1 MEIKETSLF
10 HVKIFKLG
18 WLFCKICCF
27 RLVWAWFVPIC
38 PLLPLVRVRGSVT
51 LGARDFSCAVSGFGE
66 VLRSDPREKLFSRG
80 VAARVFGRR
89 PRRPTKLLVTRE
101 KKSLV
106 PRVRIDCLWQGG
118 WSNDDDDGRESVR
131 KKFILREN
139 SSLRHHAIWNCCLV
153 RFCDDHSRKIRP
165 HLKNWAVT
173 NKPDRVWK
181 DANSSF
187 WGFFCSPH
195 GIVVVAWA
203 SFVLRHLEEG
213 DLLRASF
220 DNLRDIRDQR
230 GRIGHRA

>member
-1 MEIKETSLF
+1 MTRAKSFFLA
-10 HVKIFKLG
+10 VS
-18 WLFCKICCF
+18 
-27 RLVWAWFVPIC
+27 
-38 PLLPLVRVRGSVT
+38 PLVSSAEGRG
-51 LGARDFSCAVSGFGE
+51 
-66 VLRSDPREKLFSRG
+66 
-80 VAARVFGRR
+80 GRR
-89 PRRPTKLLVTRE
+89 SSSSHARKN
-101 KKSLV
+101 
-106 PRVRIDCLWQGG
+106 LWYPGYG
-118 WSNDDDDGRESVR
+118 SIACDKEAGAMTTTMAAERASE

-139 SSLRHHAIWNCCLV
+139 RSLRHHAIWNCCLV

-220 DNLRDIRDQR
+220 DNLRDVRDQR
-230 GRIGHRA
+230 GRIGHRALIRITRITRTQRSSIVGIAKAPFWDRNIDKLLWCAGVVSWNL

>member
-1 MEIKETSLF
+1 MRGFRFRSSL
-10 HVKIFKLG
+10 KK
-18 WLFCKICCF
+18 W
-27 RLVWAWFVPIC
+27 P
-38 PLLPLVRVRGSVT
+38 
-51 LGARDFSCAVSGFGE
+51 ARKAF
-66 VLRSDPREKLFSRG
+66 FSR
-80 VAARVFGRR
+80 RR
-89 PRRPTKLLVTRE
+89 RSCLRPTKLLVTRE

-106 PRVRIDCLWQGG
+106 PRVWIDCLWQGG
-118 WSNDDDDGRESVR
+118 WSNDDDDGGRESVR

-139 SSLRHHAIWNCCLV
+139 RSLRHHAIWNCCLV

-220 DNLRDIRDQR
+220 DNLRDVRDQR
-230 GRIGHRA
+230 GRIGHRALIRITRITRTQRSSIVGIAKAPFWDRNIDKLLWCAGVVSWNL